1 MIVEGTTLIH
11 RQLIKPRG
19 GDWTWVGPE
28 VHRDDAVWWA
38 EGELTYVRERPID
51 EIAGETW
58 QEVRARRN
66 INKRW
71 IRYEAERVRMGL
83 PIKLPW
89 GCSKQPERESIRL
102 AEGRALPLDPVV
114 EKRTELLPPDPDDK
128 EVRDIR
134 QKRLAREAKTDRG
147 ARNRLMLELLPLV
160 TWQARKQRGLGVP
173 LEDLI
178 QEGMLGIAAA
188 IEAYTPRRGASF
200 ATYAATWSHGRM
212 RRAIANHG
220 RTIRVPEYRVLEAG
234 RVRKARERAV
244 QELGRTPTDAD
255 VASALGVPVEDVR
268 RLAVETTPVESVDVM
283 VAEAE
288 SDDPPEFAR
297 YLLDPAGGPEKIVMA
312 GVVPEA
318 VRDALRTLRPR
329 DRRVLR
335 RRYWSEHSRR
345 EIAEELGITEKAVRY
360 SEDRA
365 LETLR
370 GDKNL
375 EEVAKFVGD

>member
-1 MIVEGTTLIH
+1 
-11 RQLIKPRG
+11 
-19 GDWTWVGPE
+19 
-28 VHRDDAVWWA
+28 
-38 EGELTYVRERPID
+38 
-51 EIAGETW
+51 
-58 QEVRARRN
+58 
-66 INKRW
+66 
-71 IRYEAERVRMGL
+71 
-83 PIKLPW
+83 
-89 GCSKQPERESIRL
+89 
-102 AEGRALPLDPVV
+102 
-114 EKRTELLPPDPDDK
+114 
-128 EVRDIR
+128 
-134 QKRLAREAKTDRG
+134 
-147 ARNRLMLELLPLV
+147 
-160 TWQARKQRGLGVP
+160 
-173 LEDLI
+173 
-178 QEGMLGIAAA
+178 
-188 IEAYTPRRGASF
+188 
-200 ATYAATWSHGRM
+200 
-212 RRAIANHG
+212 
-220 RTIRVPEYRVLEAG
+220 
-234 RVRKARERAV
+234 
-244 QELGRTPTDAD
+244 
-255 VASALGVPVEDVR
+255 VPVEDVR